1 MFNYI
6 FSHFFISQTMDHCL
20 LLYKN
25 SEVSYYKFGS
35 GTKTAICFHGFGED
49 GTLYSFLEKYAAKE
63 YTFYSIDLPFH
74 GKTEWN
80 EGIIFS
86 PQDLLHIIAE
96 ILCLNNQ
103 QPTTMHSILRIN
115 DAPHPPDKLTFIGFS
130 LGGRIAL
137 SLYQHKPEIAEKIIL
152 LAPDGLKVNFWYWLA
167 TQTWIGNKFFS
178 ISMKYPGF
186 FFSFLKAINNMGLVN
201 TSVFKFVNYY
211 IGNKSA
217 RQLLY
222 QRWTGL
228 RKIKPNLP
236 RIKHFI
242 RQYKTPTRLVYG
254 KHDRII
260 LPVRGELFQKGI
272 EEFCVLTFIASGHQ
286 VVHENHAEEILAAL
300 LH

>member
-1 MFNYI
+1 MEHRLI
-6 FSHFFISQTMDHCL
+6 
-20 LLYKN
+20 LYKN
-25 SEVSYYKFGS
+25 SRISYYQFGS
-35 GTKTAICFHGFGED
+35 GSKTAICFHGFGED
-49 GTLYSFLEKYAAKE
+49 GTLYSFLEKYAGDQ

-80 EGIIFS
+80 EGMTLTHK
-86 PQDLLHIIAE
+86 DLQQIIAE
-96 ILCLNNQ
+96 ILRLNNQ
-103 QPTTMHSILRIN
+103 KQKTLN
-115 DAPHPPDKLTFIGFS
+115 LKLSLLGFS

-137 SLYQHKPEIAEKIIL
+137 SFYQAQPEIVEKIIL
-152 LAPDGLKVNFWYWLA
+152 LAPDGLKLNPWYWLA
-167 TQTWIGNKFFS
+167 TQTWIGNKLFS

-186 FFSFLKAINNMGLVN
+186 FFSILKAMNKMGFVN
-201 TSVFKFVNYY
+201 ASVFKFVNYY
-211 IGNKSA
+211 IGNKAA
-217 RQLLY
+217 RQILY
-222 QRWTGL
+222 ERWTGL
-228 RKIKPNLP
+228 RKIKPDLP

-272 EEFCVLTFIASGHQ
+272 EEFCVLTVIASGHQ